1 MAKFN
6 KIQVLNKMKETGM
19 VPVFYHSDAEVA
31 KQVILACYKGGVR
44 AFEFTNRGDF
54 AHEVF
59 AECVKFADVE
69 CPELALGVGS
79 VVDAPTAALY
89 IQLGA
94 CFVVGPLFN
103 PEIAP
108 VCNRRLIP
116 YCPGC
121 GSISEVGKA
130 QEMGCD
136 LTKLFPGDVYGPAM
150 VKDLKAPM
158 PWTKIMVT
166 GGVAPTEENLAGW
179 FKAGVFCVGMGS
191 KLFPSDKVKE
201 GDWQYITD
209 KCKEALTYI
218 EAARESIP
226 YYFGYRK

>member
-1 MAKFN
+1 MAK
-6 KIQVLNKMKETGM
+6 IGETGM
-19 VPVFYHSDAEVA
+19 VPVFYHKNAEVA
-31 KQVILACYKGGVR
+31 KKVIKACYDGGVR

-59 AECVKFADVE
+59 AECVKFAASE

-79 VVDAPTAALY
+79 IVDAPTAALY

-121 GSISEVGKA
+121 GSVTEMGTA
-130 QEMGCD
+130 QELGCD

-150 VKDLKAPM
+150 VKNLKAPM
-158 PWTKIMVT
+158 PWSKIMVT
-166 GGVAPTEENLAGW
+166 GGVAPTEENLTEW
-179 FKAGVFCVGMGS
+179 FKAGVYCVGMGS
-191 KLFPSDKVKE
+191 KLFPNDKIKE
-201 GDWQYITD
+201 EDWQYITD
-209 KCKEALTYI
+209 KCKETLGYVS
-218 EAARESIP
+218 AARASI
-226 YYFGYRK
+226 KK